1 MVLVVR
7 MFFYTGFQGPIDEDK
22 APKDNVPL

>member
-1 MVLVVR
+1 VR